1 MSIETNITE
10 ISLDDLDKLFQ
21 DGETPLPTADDLSVG
36 EEVETTEEVDKK
48 ETPVVENKVEEQTT
62 LEELDDVSDLEELQE
77 QDETQDS
84 DNVSNVLSNTAE
96 FLIKEGLWVDFE
108 GREDLEM
115 TQEVWADLSV
125 KQAQHYAT
133 EMFNELIDNTGE
145 YGKAIIS
152 YIKQGGDANEII
164 DIFKEQK
171 SVDNLDVST
180 DSGKQAKIELYY
192 KDVLKWS
199 EERVGKHLKRIIN
212 NDELDEEFETIE
224 DSYKEYYNKKLQD
237 VQREQYSQKQK
248 EIEVQRAFVN
258 SIKDVLEGDDTLSNR
273 ERNIIASSILDFRN
287 NVGGRKVNDFY
298 LKFAEIQ
305 ANPKEYVDLVR
316 YVMDK
321 DTYINKLRQQVKTD
335 VKAETYNFI
344 KGNKSVSKP
353 KAQNISI
360 GDKNSNKKGTD
371 FSFLI
376 KNK

>member
-1 MSIETNITE
+1 
-10 ISLDDLDKLFQ
+10 
-21 DGETPLPTADDLSVG
+21 
-36 EEVETTEEVDKK
+36 
-48 ETPVVENKVEEQTT
+48 
-62 LEELDDVSDLEELQE
+62 
-77 QDETQDS
+77 
-84 DNVSNVLSNTAE
+84 
-96 FLIKEGLWVDFE
+96 
-108 GREDLEM
+108 
-115 TQEVWADLSV
+115 
-125 KQAQHYAT
+125 
-133 EMFNELIDNTGE
+133 MFNELIDNTGE

>member
-248 EIEVQRAFVN
+248 EIEAQRAFVN